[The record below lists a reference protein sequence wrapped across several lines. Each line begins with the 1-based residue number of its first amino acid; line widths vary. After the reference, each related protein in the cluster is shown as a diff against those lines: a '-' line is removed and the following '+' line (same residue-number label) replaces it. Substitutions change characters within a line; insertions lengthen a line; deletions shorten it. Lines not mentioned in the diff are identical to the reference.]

1 MHRYVLTQ
9 VRCDSMIFIFVDL
22 INHQSDSIFCKQLRV
37 FLPVVK
43 RNIVELLY
51 ISVDFD
57 SRVPS
62 ARQIQWAEAIKGDS
76 RENSAERTFYAS
88 QIIVPLTSDLDVSL
102 VVENRHFAQLLCA

>member
-1 MHRYVLTQ
+1 
-9 VRCDSMIFIFVDL
+9 MIFVFVDL
-22 INHQSDSIFCKQLRV
+22 INHQSDSIFSKQLRV
-37 FLPVVK
+37 FLPVVE

-57 SRVPS
+57 SGIPS
-62 ARQIQWAEAIKGDS
+62 ARQIQWAETIKGNS
-76 RENSAERTFYAS
+76 RENASEGTFHAT